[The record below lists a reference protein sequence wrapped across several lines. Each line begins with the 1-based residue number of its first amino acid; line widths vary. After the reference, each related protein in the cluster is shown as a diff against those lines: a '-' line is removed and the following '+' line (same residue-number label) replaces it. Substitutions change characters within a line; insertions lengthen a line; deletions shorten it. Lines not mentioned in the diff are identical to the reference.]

1 VTDASEPRAKPVS
14 ASRVVLSYFMNPAD
28 ANPLGSVHGGVILRL
43 VDEAGGV
50 AATRHARRPAV
61 TVALD
66 SMSFRSPVPIGSLVT
81 FKASVNYVGNTSMEV
96 GVRVETEDLLT
107 GEIRHTSSAY
117 LVYVAL
123 DEAGKPS
130 PVPRL
135 IPETEEDRRRMAAAE
150 ARMAART
157 RPRQG

>member
-1 VTDASEPRAKPVS
+1 
-14 ASRVVLSYFMNPAD
+14 MNPAD

-50 AATRHARRPAV
+50 AAARHARRPAV
-61 TVALD
+61 TVAMD
-66 SMSFRSPVPIGSLVT
+66 GMTFRSPVPIGSLVT
-81 FKASVNYVGNTSMEV
+81 FKASVNYAGTTSMEV

-107 GEIRHTSSAY
+107 GEIRHTATAY

-123 DEAGKPS
+123 DPAGKPC

-135 IPETEEDRRRMAAAE
+135 IPETDEDARRMATAQ
-150 ARMAART
+150 ARMAARLKQ
-157 RPRQG
+157 RKA